1 MRLNRLRAVGK
12 HATRELA
19 RVAACAFLLALSA
32 LAQPSDAT
40 AAFGVTA
47 DSRVPQFRDKDT
59 VVFLGDSITHS
70 RKWHRYVMDAY
81 LTRFPERHIRY
92 LNAGSSGDTAEGA
105 LKRLDRDVLSHRP
118 NAVVVMLGMND
129 VKRDLYAPAPESE
142 ATLAERKEA
151 LKRFRDAMIELA
163 TRLRAGSVR
172 DLIFVV
178 SSPYDDTSRMVT
190 PNLPGVNEALR
201 QTGVILSEIAPRFG
215 AAVVDLHGP
224 MTALTAARQSQDP
237 AFTLVGSDRVHPGE
251 PGQLLMAYLFLR
263 AQAIPALV
271 SEVIIDAQTP
281 AVRKCFRCQVDN
293 ASLKEGVLEF
303 DMAGSSL
310 PFPIEAAA
318 GPALDWAPIRNELGR
333 ELLCIAGLRQGRY
346 ALMIDSI
353 AVGRFEDGE
362 LARCVDLSNLE
373 TTPQLRQAREVTA
386 LNEQRRQSMVLL
398 RDFCRFEDAVLGPAH
413 LLAATEAEQR
423 RYVAGW
429 LEELKAR
436 NEGQHRYFSG
446 LAERYFKNKPAEKQI
461 RDDVER
467 VSARLAEANQPVMHR
482 YQVVAQ

>member
-1 MRLNRLRAVGK
+1 
-12 HATRELA
+12 
-19 RVAACAFLLALSA
+19 
-32 LAQPSDAT
+32 
-40 AAFGVTA
+40 
-47 DSRVPQFRDKDT
+47 VPQFRDRDT

-92 LNAGSSGDTAEGA
+92 VNAGSSGDTAKGA

-118 NAVVVMLGMND
+118 NVVVVMLGMND
-129 VKRDLYAPAPESE
+129 VKRELYAQGPASE
-142 ATLAERKEA
+142 ATIAERREA
-151 LKRFRDAMIELA
+151 LKGFRDAMIEIA
-163 TRLRAGSVR
+163 TRLRASSVR

-178 SSPYDDTSRMVT
+178 SSPYDDTSRINT

-201 QTGVILSEIAPRFG
+201 QTGITLSEIAPRYG

-224 MTALTAARQSQDP
+224 MTAINAARQSQDP
-237 AFTLVGSDRVHPGE
+237 AFTLVGSDRVHPGD

-271 SEVIIDAQTP
+271 TETIIDAQTR

-293 ASLKEGVLEF
+293 ASLKDGVFEF
-303 DMAGSSL
+303 DMTASAL
-310 PFPIEAAA
+310 PFPVEAAA
-318 GPALDWAPIRNELGR
+318 SPALDWAPIQNELGR
-333 ELLCIAGLRQGRY
+333 ELLCVAGLRPGRY
-346 ALMIDSI
+346 TLMIDSI
-353 AVGRFEDGE
+353 TVGGFDDGE

-386 LNEQRRQSMVLL
+386 MNEQRRQSMVLL

-423 RYVAGW
+423 KYVAGW

-436 NEGQHRYFSG
+436 NEGQHRYFNA
-446 LAERYFKNKPAEKQI
+446 LAERYFKNKPAEEQI

-467 VSARLAEANQPVMHR
+467 TSARLAEANQPSTHR
-482 YQVVAQ
+482 YRVVAQ

>member
-1 MRLNRLRAVGK
+1 MK
-12 HATRELA
+12 HATRDLA
-19 RVAACAFLLALSA
+19 RVAACALLLALSA

-40 AAFGVTA
+40 AAFRVAA
-47 DSRVPQFRDKDT
+47 DSRAPQFRDQDT

-92 LNAGSSGDTAEGA
+92 VNAGSSGDTAKGA
-105 LKRLDRDVLSHRP
+105 LKRLDRDVLAHRP
-118 NAVVVMLGMND
+118 NVVVVMLGMND
-129 VKRDLYAPAPESE
+129 VKRELYAPGPASE
-142 ATLAERKEA
+142 AILAERNNA
-151 LKRFRDAMIELA
+151 LEGFRDAMIEIA

-201 QTGVILSEIAPRFG
+201 QTGVILSEIAPRFE
-215 AAVVDLHGP
+215 ASVVDLHGP
-224 MTALTAARQSQDP
+224 MTALNAARQSLDP

-251 PGQLLMAYLFLR
+251 PGQVLMAYLFLR

-271 SEVIIDAQTP
+271 TEAVIDVQTP
-281 AVRKCFRCQVDN
+281 VVRKCFRCQVDN
-293 ASLKEGVLEF
+293 AGLRDGVFEF
-303 DMAGSSL
+303 DMTASSL
-310 PFPIEAAA
+310 PFPVEAAA
-318 GPALDWAPIRNELGR
+318 TPALDWAPIQNDLGR

-346 ALMIDSI
+346 TLMIDSI
-353 AVGRFEDGE
+353 TVGGFDDGE
-362 LARCVDLSNLE
+362 LARCVDLSNRE

-386 LNEQRRQSMVLL
+386 MNEQRRQSMVLL
-398 RDFCRFEDAVLGPAH
+398 RDFCRFEDAVLGPVH
-413 LLAATEAEQR
+413 LLAAGEAEQR
-423 RYVAGW
+423 KYVAGW

-446 LAERYFKNKPAEKQI
+446 LAERYFKNKPAEKQLQ
-461 RDDVER
+461 DDVER
-467 VSARLAEANQPVMHR
+467 ISARLARANQPVMHR
-482 YQVVAQ
+482 YQVVRQ